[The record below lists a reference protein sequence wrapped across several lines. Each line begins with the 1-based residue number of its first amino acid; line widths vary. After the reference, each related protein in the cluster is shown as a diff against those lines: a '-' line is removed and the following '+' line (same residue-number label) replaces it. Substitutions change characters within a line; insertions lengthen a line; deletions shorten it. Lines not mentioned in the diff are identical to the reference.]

1 MFETITDADERGQVG
16 IGTLIIFIAMVL
28 VAAIAAGVLINTAGV
43 LQSQAS
49 TTGSETQEAVANQ
62 IDVVHASG
70 NVSTDKDYVDRL
82 NFTIKQSAGAG
93 AIDVSSM
100 TVQYTSDDKDTTLTY
115 RASDTTYQE
124 ATDTDISSDA
134 SGAEAELDHYAGEYD
149 SASSGYAAFTSIADE
164 TTEMGLYAADSSHFT
179 TFAVNNGGAH
189 LTNTNER
196 ITMTIN
202 ATVIEDT
209 AGLDD
214 GLEGGDDATIKLID
228 QSGAQFT
235 YGVSVPSTFGNKEV
249 VEV

>member
-1 MFETITDADERGQVG
+1 MFETLTDADERGQVG

-62 IDVVHASG
+62 IEVVHAVG
-70 NVSTDKDYVDRL
+70 NVSTDADYVDRL

-93 AIDVSSM
+93 AIDISSM
-100 TVQYTSDDKDTTLTY
+100 TVQYTSDEEDTTLVYRGADVTY
-115 RASDTTYQE
+115 DE
-124 ATDTDISSDA
+124 ATESDITAGDTVNDHP
-134 SGAEAELDHYAGEYD
+134 ELDHASDSDLGNVAGN
-149 SASSGYAAFTSIADE
+149 S
-164 TTEMGLYAADSSHFT
+164 MGLYAADSGHFT
-179 TFAVNNGGAH
+179 TFGVNNGDAH
-189 LTNTNER
+189 LTNTDER

-202 ATVIEDT
+202 ATVIEAPSSHDK
-209 AGLDD
+209 

-235 YGVSVPSTFGNKEV
+235 YGVSVPSTFGNKQV